1 MNFLI
6 DYNLKG
12 KSLILWGVVASEGW
26 LELIEIKFLQFEDVG
41 LKRNSSDLAV
51 WDFAQQNQMVL
62 ITANRNM
69 KGKTSLEQTIR
80 DKNTD
85 LSLPVITISNV
96 DRLDEK
102 VYREKCVACLIE
114 IALDLDSYLG
124 AGRIFIP

>member
-12 KSLILWGVVASEGW
+12 KSLILWGVLAAEGW
-26 LELIEIKFLQFEDVG
+26 LELIQVKFLQFEDVG
-41 LKRNSSDLAV
+41 LQRNSSDLDV
-51 WDFAQQNQMVL
+51 WDFAQQNQMIL

-114 IALDLDSYLG
+114 IGLELDSYLG

>member
-1 MNFLI
+1 MKFLI

-12 KSLILWGVVASEGW
+12 KSLIIWGVVAAEGW

-41 LKRNSSDLAV
+41 LPRDSSDLLV
-51 WDFAQQNQMVL
+51 WNFAQQNQMIL

-80 DKNTD
+80 EKNTD
-85 LSLPVITISNV
+85 FSLPVVTISNV

-102 VYREKCVACLIE
+102 VYREKCVASLIE
-114 IALDLDSYLG
+114 VGLDIDNYLG
-124 AGRIFIP
+124 AGRVFIP

>member
-1 MNFLI
+1 MKFLI

-26 LELIEIKFLQFEDVG
+26 LELIQIKFLQFEDVG
-41 LKRNSSDLAV
+41 LPRDSSDLAV
-51 WDFAQQNQMVL
+51 WDFAQQSQMIL

-80 DKNTD
+80 ERNIDI
-85 LSLPVITISNV
+85 SLPVVTISNV

-102 VYREKCVACLIE
+102 VYREKCVASLIE
-114 IALDLDSYLG
+114 ISLDIDNYLG
-124 AGRIFIP
+124 AGRIFTP

>member
-1 MNFLI
+1 MKFLI

-41 LKRNSSDLAV
+41 LPRDSSDLFV
-51 WDFAQQNQMVL
+51 WNFAQQNQMIL

-80 DKNTD
+80 EKNTD
-85 LSLPVITISNV
+85 LSLLVVTISNV

-102 VYREKCVACLIE
+102 VYREKCVASLIE
-114 IALDLDSYLG
+114 IGLDIENYLG
-124 AGRIFIP
+124 SGRIFIP